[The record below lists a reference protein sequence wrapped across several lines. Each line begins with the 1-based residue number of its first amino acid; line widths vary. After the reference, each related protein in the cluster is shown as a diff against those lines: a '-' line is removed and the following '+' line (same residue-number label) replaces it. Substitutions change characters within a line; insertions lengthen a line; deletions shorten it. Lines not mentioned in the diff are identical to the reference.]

1 MLVTKRLGGV
11 WQDALCMVESG
22 WSVIPLRESSKRP
35 IWDEWPNKGV
45 KTPEGVC
52 KLAAEY
58 PRHNYGMFRVDV
70 AVLDIDLNKDPD
82 ATLDNELE
90 KLRDILGDFEPRFM
104 QKTGRGGYH
113 TPFYT
118 HGREIHSQPLTDV
131 SEIKG
136 WHSQIVGAGS
146 IHPETGR
153 QYEVYNGKDP
163 SDITELSEDALNKLA
178 RSNVE
183 YEPQQ
188 VIMPEDEA
196 EHPPC
201 IRYLLEKGAPVT
213 KSEKALE
220 INYNE
225 ANLLLV
231 DYAIARG
238 YSDEQAL
245 WLAQEMALHTPAN
258 HPTSKGSGDKIANF
272 RSVINTA
279 RSNPDKYQFACS
291 YMLRSPAIKNN
302 GCKSSCPNF
311 KARIRP
317 LPPIPVLPT
326 PPGEFSIERLLEAN
340 RKHLHIDEDYNVTI
354 VPTVI
359 IANQLPN
366 DVDVVLLVGP
376 SGSLKTELL
385 RELGDDENQYIYPVS
400 TITEHTLAS
409 GLVDNEDLAPRLRGR
424 TLVIKDFTSILS
436 KRDDVLGQIFA
447 DMRELTDGYIQ
458 KEYGSGAKKRHKGLH
473 TSVLAASTNAIERY
487 HSLFNTLGSRAL
499 LVRPINNSMEARKQS
514 WANQKS
520 LRIKEIRAELH
531 NEMFG
536 FICSEITRLNERPEE
551 YRQLSDEDAEII
563 GGWCD
568 SLAVLRTH
576 IARDRTGRPLS
587 EPEPE
592 FPTRVMSS
600 VCKFTQVHAFIYRRE
615 PGLDDMNFARRLVY
629 DNIPTLRLRVLPYLS
644 LNKITTVQVSQASGL
659 GTDVVRHTLEDLV
672 TLGVCKKTSRDSKD
686 EGDKRYDDYWLSDS
700 SYAVFIEEV
709 VKPANSYKQEL
720 AQRFVSGLAAP
731 SKDDAQ
737 KGTLAINRGMQ
748 PVGTNTNT
756 FLEDKKL
763 GGIPGSL
770 HPSRAN
776 HGQPTLLTDDDFLF
790 KFRALVGAFKVAGT
804 QELKPQ
810 TRDTLPDRI
819 CKELAD
825 ERAIHFDE
833 VRARWDA
840 VCDDPVIVGYMDEIF
855 ND

>member
-1 MLVTKRLGGV
+1 MRVTEPLSGV
-11 WQDALCMVESG
+11 WHHALHMVESG
-22 WSVIPLRESSKRP
+22 WSVIPLREHDKRP
-35 IWDEWPNKGV
+35 IWDDWPNKGV
-45 KTPEGVC
+45 VTPEGVYE
-52 KLAAEY
+52 LAAEY
-58 PRHNYGMFRVDV
+58 PRHNYGMFRAGV
-70 AVLDIDLNKDPD
+70 AVLDIDLNRDPD
-82 ATLDNELE
+82 ATLDGELE
-90 KLRDILGDFEPRFM
+90 KLHDILGHFEPRFV

-113 TPFYT
+113 IPFYT

-153 QYEVYNGKDP
+153 SYEVYNGKDP
-163 SDITELSEDALNKLA
+163 SDITELSEEALDKLT

-183 YEPQQ
+183 YEPLQT
-188 VIMPEDEA
+188 VMPEDA
-196 EHPPC
+196 AGHPPC
-201 IRYLLEKGAPVT
+201 VRYLLEKGAPFT
-213 KSEKALE
+213 KSEKAPE

-245 WLAQEMALHTPAN
+245 WLAQEMALNTPAN
-258 HPTSKGSGDKIANF
+258 HPTSKLAGDKIANF
-272 RSVINTA
+272 RSVLSTA
-279 RSNPDKYQFACS
+279 RSNPELYQFACG
-291 YMLRSPAIKNN
+291 YVLRSLAIKKH
-302 GCKSSCPNF
+302 GCDSSCPNH
-311 KARIRP
+311 KVRIRP
-317 LPPIPVLPT
+317 LPAIPVLPT
-326 PPGEFSIERLLEAN
+326 PQGDFSIERLLEAN

-366 DVDVVLLVGP
+366 DVDVVILVGP

-385 RELGDDENQYIYPVS
+385 RELGDDENHYIYPVS

-409 GLVDNEDLAPRLRGR
+409 GLADNEDLAPRLRGR

-447 DMRELTDGYIQ
+447 DIRELTDGYIQ

-473 TSVLAASTNAIERY
+473 SSILAASTNAIERY
-487 HSLFNTLGSRAL
+487 YSLFNTLGSRAL

-536 FICSEITRLNERPEE
+536 FICSEITRLNEQPEE
-551 YRQLSDEDAEII
+551 YRQLSDEDAEKI
-563 GGWCD
+563 GSWCD

-592 FPTRVMSS
+592 FPTRLMSS
-600 VCKFTQVHAFIYRRE
+600 ICKFTQVHAFIYRRK
-615 PGLDDMNFARRLVY
+615 PGLDDLNFARRLIY
-629 DNIPTLRLRVLPYLS
+629 DNMPTLRLRVLPYLS
-644 LNKITTVQVSQASGL
+644 TDKTTTVEVSEASRL
-659 GTDVVRHTLEDLV
+659 GTDVVRYTLEDLV
-672 TLGVCKKTSRDSKD
+672 TLGVCNKTPRDSKD

-700 SYAVFIEEV
+700 SYAVFIDEV
-709 VKPANSYKQEL
+709 VKPVNSYKQEL
-720 AQRFVSGLAAP
+720 AKTFVSSLAARAN
-731 SKDDAQ
+731 DDVPKSA
-737 KGTLAINRGMQ
+737 LAINRGMQ
-748 PVGTNTNT
+748 PVGTSTNI
-756 FLEDKKL
+756 FLEDKKS

-770 HPSRAN
+770 HPSHADRSRPA
-776 HGQPTLLTDDDFLF
+776 LLTDDDFLF
-790 KFRALVGAFKVAGT
+790 KFRAMVGAFKVAGT

-810 TRDTLPDRI
+810 TRDTLPDHI

-825 ERAIHFDE
+825 ERAIHLDE

-840 VCDDPVIVGYMDEIF
+840 VCDDPVIVGYIDEIF